1 MNVIETALIKKGVE
15 ALKDYGYPE
24 VSEDNI
30 ISDEIY
36 SSFFKEMLRGSIG
49 QSRDIDNAIIGI
61 CLIINETHPKK

>member
-1 MNVIETALIKKGVE
+1 MNPIKTALINKGIE
-15 ALKDYGYPE
+15 ALKEYGYPSVTAE
-24 VSEDNI
+24 NI
-30 ISDEIY
+30 LTDEIY